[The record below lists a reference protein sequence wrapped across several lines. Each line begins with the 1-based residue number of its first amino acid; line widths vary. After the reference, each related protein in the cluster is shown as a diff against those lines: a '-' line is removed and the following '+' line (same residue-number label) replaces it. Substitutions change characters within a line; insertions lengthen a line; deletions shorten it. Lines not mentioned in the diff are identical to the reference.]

1 MKAKEIMERYQIHRT
16 TLCRWVKEG
25 RITVSIL
32 PSGRYDYLDKI
43 STPKNNRKNIIYAR
57 VSSTTQKDNL
67 PRQIER
73 LKSFASAN
81 GFVIDEIYSEIA
93 SALNYERRKYRQLFK
108 EIIENKID
116 TIFIEY
122 KDRMLR
128 IGFQDFENLCK
139 LYNTKIIVVDNTI
152 NNDKSKHEEITTDL
166 ISIIHHFS
174 AKIYSA
180 RRTKKIVDTITEIEP
195 LVL

>member
-108 EIIENKID
+108 EIVENKID

-174 AKIYSA
+174 VKIYSA